1 MKTQAKLFIIT
12 FILCCI
18 FCSLSVQA
26 GEKVAVLDFKSIL
39 APEDLGIAVAE
50 ILRTELIGVGEYT
63 VIERGMLEEILSE
76 QELQLT
82 GAVDSETAVEIGKL
96 TGAKLVVI
104 GSIVKTGSVYT
115 INSRFI
121 DVETGI
127 AKVGQNIRGQGEDQI
142 SNMVHQLALIIA
154 GKTVTE
160 EMVGSAGDAA
170 AQPSGEARLLFS
182 FEDEIEVEQWKPFA
196 EPPKSMKRSKEYA
209 TEGDYSL
216 HVVLPKKKE
225 WPELDTTHCPRDWSP
240 YQLLAFDV
248 YYKIKD
254 RDEAL
259 TLAIRID
266 DPDSNPQSQHWY
278 AEGFDLL
285 PGSNTIRIEI
295 ERIGETIDLTQVKRL
310 MLFTEE
316 LDREEEFY
324 LDNIRF
330 ESLEQAMQSSKS
342 SGADA
347 FVFSFEDKD
356 EVGQWLPTSDDH
368 RIPLKQSKRH
378 ATQGSYSLEAKLPK
392 KLSQNE
398 YPGIYSRDFP
408 EDWTPYRDFVVE
420 VYWEQG
426 KKRSQKEFPVPF
438 TVRIDDAESDSY
450 ETRFNIDEFPL
461 DPGQN
466 EVRIPIEAIG
476 NVLDLK
482 TIQEVHLFLVEPQG
496 KATLYFD
503 NIRLE

>member
-1 MKTQAKLFIIT
+1 MKTQVRVPTTI
-12 FILCCI
+12 FILCI
-18 FCSLSVQA
+18 ILFSLSAYA

-39 APEDLGIAVAE
+39 APPELGVAVAE

-63 VIERGMLEEILSE
+63 VIERGMLEQILSE

-82 GAVDSETAVEIGKL
+82 GAVNSETAVEIGRL

-142 SNMVHQLALIIA
+142 SNMVQQLAQIIA

-160 EMVGSAGDAA
+160 EAIGSSGGTGRL
-170 AQPSGEARLLFS
+170 SGESRLLFS
-182 FEDEIEVEQWKPFA
+182 FESEGEIAQWKPFA
-196 EPPKSMKRSKEYA
+196 EPPKSMKRSNKYA

-225 WPELDTTHCPRDWSP
+225 YPELDTTHSPKDWSS
-240 YQLLAFDV
+240 YQILAFDL
-248 YYKIKD
+248 YYKSKD

-259 TLAIRID
+259 SLGVRID
-266 DPDSNPQSQHWY
+266 DPDSSPQNQRWY

-285 PGSNTIRIEI
+285 PGPNTIRIEI
-295 ERIGETIDLTQVKRL
+295 ERVGKKIDLTQVKRL

-316 LDREEEFY
+316 LDDEAEFY
-324 LDNIRF
+324 LDNVRF
-330 ESLEQAMQSSKS
+330 ESREQAVQQSSDS
-342 SGADA
+342 TDA

-356 EVGQWLPTSDDH
+356 EIELWQPSDDDH
-368 RIPLKQSKRH
+368 RIPLKQSKH
-378 ATQGSYSLEAKLPK
+378 YATHGSHSLEAKLPK
-392 KLSQNE
+392 SSSKNE
-398 YPGIYSRDFP
+398 YPGIYSRNFP
-408 EDWTPYRDFVVE
+408 EDWTPYRDFVVD
-420 VYWEQG
+420 VYWKQEKKSG
-426 KKRSQKEFPVPF
+426 KKEFPVPF
-438 TVRIDDAESDSY
+438 TLRIDDAESDSY

-466 EVRIPIEAIG
+466 EVRIPIGAVA
-476 NVLDLK
+476 NVLDVSR
-482 TIQEVHLFLVEPQG
+482 IEEVHLFLIEPE
-496 KATLYFD
+496 D
-503 NIRLE
+503 